1 MLPCFLYIHQGRQ
14 KEKKIYAHSDT
25 KEVPESRKGAV
36 EKDVQHVPV
45 ARQRESPSL
54 HFAIVKDLFYL
65 PVCTGEWVGA
75 PLKLSISD
83 AS

>member
-1 MLPCFLYIHQGRQ
+1 M
-14 KEKKIYAHSDT
+14 
-25 KEVPESRKGAV
+25 

-54 HFAIVKDLFYL
+54 HFAIFKDLFYL